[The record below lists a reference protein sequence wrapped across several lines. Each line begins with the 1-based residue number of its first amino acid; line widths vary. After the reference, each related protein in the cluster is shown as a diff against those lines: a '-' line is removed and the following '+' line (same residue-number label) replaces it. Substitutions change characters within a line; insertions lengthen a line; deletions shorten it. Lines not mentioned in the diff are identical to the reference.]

1 MNPVETN
8 QREKSHSLIALDWL
22 NFFLAPIRAGLASY
36 LPIYFAHKGFTAA
49 QIGIIIATLAIT
61 AAIAT
66 TPAGQFVD
74 RYPHKRQLMAVN
86 LFLFAFC
93 VLAMIYAHDFKL
105 ILLIQIV
112 IGTVCSIMAP
122 TLGAISLGLVG
133 HNNIATRLCRNDAY
147 NHAGSVCMA
156 LAAGFAGLYFPVESI
171 FCLVLFLCLASILSV
186 LVLQD
191 KDINEAWAT
200 GLAVQEITKNS
211 QPTTIKVLVTSPG
224 FVIFLV
230 AVFLFHLT
238 NGALLPLVLER
249 IVHFPTNGAASLNSF
264 WPTSCIIVA
273 ELVMIFSAI
282 FTGQR
287 ANRGRKPL
295 FLACYIALA
304 LRALAFALAKS
315 PFLLVAA
322 QAFDGISAGVFGV
335 ISITIVSDLAYGSG
349 HFNLSQGIVYTSC
362 AIGAAASNYFGGI
375 LADKLGFE
383 PACFIL
389 MAIAIIGVIFVAKA
403 MPETKDRQPLSSLP
417 AGT

>member
-1 MNPVETN
+1 MNIAEIN
-8 QREKSHSLIALDWL
+8 KQEKSYSVIALDWL
-22 NFFLAPIRAGLASY
+22 NFFLAPIRSGLASY
-36 LPIYFAHKGFTAA
+36 LPIYFAHKGFSAG
-49 QIGIIIATLAIT
+49 QIGAIIATLAFT

-74 RYPHKRQLMAVN
+74 RYQGKRKLMAVN
-86 LFLFAFC
+86 LFLFAC
-93 VLAMIYAHDFKL
+93 GVLGMIYAHDFRL
-105 ILLIQIV
+105 ILLLQIL

-133 HNNIATRLCRNDAY
+133 HDRIAGRLGRNDAY

-186 LVLQD
+186 FVLKD

-200 GLAVQEITKNS
+200 GLAVKEITSKVH
-211 QPTTIKVLVTSPG
+211 PTSLKVLISSPG
-224 FVIFLV
+224 FIIFLV
-230 AVFLFHLT
+230 AVLLFHLT

-249 IVHFPTNGAASLNSF
+249 IVHFPTKDAGSLNSF
-264 WPTSCIIVA
+264 WPTSCIIIA
-273 ELVMIFSAI
+273 ELVMIFTAI

-287 ANRGRKPL
+287 ANKGRKPL
-295 FLACYIALA
+295 FLACYVALA
-304 LRALAFALAKS
+304 LRALVFALAKS
-315 PFLLVAA
+315 PFLLIAGQV
-322 QAFDGISAGVFGV
+322 FDGVSAGVFGV

-383 PACFIL
+383 TACYIL
-389 MAIAIIGVIFVAKA
+389 MFIAIVGVLFVAKA
-403 MPETKDRQPLSSLP
+403 MPETKDRKPLSSS
-417 AGT
+417 A